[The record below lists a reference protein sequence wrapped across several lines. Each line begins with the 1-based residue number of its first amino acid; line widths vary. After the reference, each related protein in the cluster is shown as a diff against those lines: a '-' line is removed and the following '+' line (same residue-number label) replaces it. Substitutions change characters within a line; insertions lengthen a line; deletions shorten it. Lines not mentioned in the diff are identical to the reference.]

1 MEKVFCREHGS
12 LCLLKTG
19 VKDGAAKGKSFYL
32 CSNQRNSPCSFVQP
46 ADIPVSHCLVHEDSI
61 VELQAIHKKSDT
73 QSYRLYYRCVKGK
86 ADNLKWCGNVPW
98 QEPNPNISSTNKDGN
113 LCARQHLLSVNQER
127 NPFKIPAKNQK
138 PSSSFVP
145 TGGSSKQGV
154 ESESDREHN
163 EDVSESF
170 GLGGSSLMCN
180 EKATKK
186 RHDGLNVI
194 DKLTNETEKLHI
206 KDFAKTRKEASR
218 HLKSDVET
226 SSIDST
232 KNHCSSCDPLPT
244 DRGRFSKPSQG
255 AERDEVTLESGKRIQ
270 KELSNHLSH
279 HEHTVDLQR
288 ESAKERQASSSKG
301 ESEKSLGTQQCNI
314 KKISQKTKLIDT
326 QENHLQWK
334 QTTKAEHDANS
345 VLTTRKPAKEE
356 SDSCETNSEAPASI
370 GSGNIH
376 ATLKQSIPSSQSV
389 DAKQSISTKNSNTSN
404 KQRPLTAFPGFEYA
418 SANKDAKNMTA
429 LHSQLAI
436 QLKQKKNTLRTVNVA
451 ALPDKGQRLI
461 NQVKDLEDALSALC
475 LSAADEQ
482 EKGEEMRYRQNNPFD
497 KSDTTLSKPVLQE
510 DPRGSRTAPRFN
522 EASSLGSSQF
532 SNQVNGADSQQ
543 QSAHGGQKSQ
553 DRLFTI
559 GKMTSDAIEQ
569 LHKSLETCPDVS
581 DEAEDPQYLKV
592 PLLVH
597 QKQALAWLLWREK
610 QKPSGGILADDMGLG
625 KTLTMIA
632 LILAQCYKEKKKK
645 EKQPEEWLSKT
656 ENPLAVSNGTLV
668 ICPASLI
675 HHWKMEIERHVCKN
689 KLSIYMYHGSN
700 REKSAKV
707 LSEFDVVI
715 TTYSLVAKEIP
726 VKNEKG
732 KCTAKDEEANSSVK
746 PKSSHSPLLKIA
758 WSRIILDEAHNIKN
772 PQVQTSM
779 AACKL
784 KAGSRWA
791 ITGTPIQNN
800 LLDMYSLL
808 KFLHCSPF
816 DDFKLWKNQVDNG
829 TRKGGER
836 LNIITKSLLLR
847 RNKDQLDSSGKP
859 LVVLPQ
865 RFNRSHRLK
874 LSEDEEA
881 VYSVLYAR
889 SRSTLQSYLK
899 RHEGKDHKAAS
910 SSQVDNP
917 FSKVSQ
923 EFRNESVSGGKATSS
938 SSTVHVLSSLLRL
951 RQCCCHLSLLKTA
964 LSQTEM
970 ESEGITLSLEEQ
982 MNALSL
988 LEATTSGTNST
999 VKLNGTSFKANLFES
1014 TRESTKISALLE
1026 ELKVIRSSP
1035 ELQKSVIIS
1044 QWTSMLKVVA
1054 VHLDKINLT
1063 HVTLDGTV
1071 TPKCRMDM
1079 VEEFNINPKGPQVML
1094 VSLCAGGVGLNLIG
1108 GNNLFLLDMHWNP
1121 ALEEQASDRIYRVG
1135 QRKAVTVHRFVCE
1148 GTIEDKIFELQ
1159 EKKKELAKKVL
1170 SGTGETFT
1178 KLTLAD
1184 LRILFGV

>member
-1 MEKVFCREHGS
+1 MEKVFCKEHGS

-19 VKDGAAKGKSFYL
+19 VRDGATKGKSFYV
-32 CSNQRNSPCSFVQP
+32 CANQQNSPCSFVQP

-86 ADNLKWCGNVPW
+86 ADKLKWCGNVPW
-98 QEPNPNISSTNKDGN
+98 QEPGPNISSTNRNGN
-113 LCARQHLLSVNQER
+113 LDAQQHLLSVNQER
-127 NPFKIPAKNQK
+127 NPFKIATKNQK
-138 PSSSFVP
+138 PSSLFAA
-145 TGGSSKQGV
+145 TGGRGKQGV
-154 ESESDREHN
+154 ESESD
-163 EDVSESF
+163 EDVSELF

-186 RHDGLNVI
+186 SHDGFNVI

-206 KDFAKTRKEASR
+206 KDFEKTRKETSH
-218 HLKSDVET
+218 HLKSDVEA
-226 SSIDST
+226 SGIDST

-244 DRGRFSKPSQG
+244 DKGKFSKPSRG
-255 AERDEVTLESGKRIQ
+255 AERDKVPLESGKYVR
-270 KELSNHLSH
+270 KGLSNHLSH
-279 HEHTVDLQR
+279 HENTVDLQR
-288 ESAKERQASSSKG
+288 ESAKERQASGSKG
-301 ESEKSLGTQQCNI
+301 ESEKSLGTQKCNI
-314 KKISQKTKLIDT
+314 KKISSKTKLIDT

-334 QTTKAEHDANS
+334 QTTKVEHDASS

-356 SDSCETNSEAPASI
+356 NDSCEINSEAPASI
-370 GSGNIH
+370 GAGNIH

-389 DAKQSISTKNSNTSN
+389 DVKQSISTKNSNTSN
-404 KQRPLTAFPGFEYA
+404 KQRTLAAFPGFEYA
-418 SANKDAKNMTA
+418 SANKETKNMTA

-482 EKGEEMRYRQNNPFD
+482 EKGEEMKNRQDNPFD
-497 KSDTTLSKPVLQE
+497 KSGTTLTKPVLQE
-510 DPRGSRTAPRFN
+510 DSRGSRIAPRFN

-543 QSAHGGQKSQ
+543 QSAHGGQKTQ
-553 DRLFTI
+553 DR

-610 QKPSGGILADDMGLG
+610 QKPPGGILADDMGLG

-632 LILAQCYKEKKKK
+632 LILAQCYKEKKEK
-645 EKQPEEWLSKT
+645 EKHSEEWLSKT
-656 ENPLAVSNGTLV
+656 ESPLAVSNGTLV

-689 KLSIYMYHGSN
+689 KLSIYMYHGSS
-700 REKSAKV
+700 REKSAKL

-732 KCTAKDEEANSSVK
+732 KCAAKDEGASSSVK
-746 PKSSHSPLLKIA
+746 PESSHSPLLKIS

-772 PQVQTSM
+772 PQVQTSI
-779 AACKL
+779 AVCKL
-784 KAGSRWA
+784 KAGTRWA

-899 RHEGKDHKAAS
+899 RHEGKDHKADS

-923 EFRNESVSGGKATSS
+923 QFGIESVSGGKATSTL
-938 SSTVHVLSSLLRL
+938 STVHILSSLLRL

-964 LSQTEM
+964 LSNTEM

-988 LEATTSGTNST
+988 LEATTSDTNST

-1014 TRESTKISALLE
+1014 TRESTKISALLK

-1035 ELQKSVIIS
+1035 EPQKSVIIS

-1063 HVTLDGTV
+1063 HVTLDGSV
-1071 TPKCRMDM
+1071 TPKCRMDL
-1079 VEEFNINPKGPQVML
+1079 VEEFNTNPKGPQVML